1 MSTTAKSRSLP
12 SGGEEDDNLDYTP
25 SALIKVFDSEQ
36 DDSFPRFLLRNLR
49 ELRHYRFA
57 LINFVLN
64 NLRMR
69 YRRSSLG
76 FLWSLLNPLLV
87 MTVISVVF
95 SIIFRQDL
103 KTFAVYIFSGLAP
116 WLYINAAVMSGG
128 QTIINAEGFLK
139 KVYLPKVLFPM
150 ITVTTET
157 ANFLFSITSLYI
169 LAILLGFRVEWTI
182 VLLPLAIL
190 ITFFFNL
197 GLAIIFGVAT
207 VYFRDLT
214 QIMMVV
220 FQALF
225 YLVPIVYPLE
235 SIPEQY
241 RVFFYFNPF
250 YYFVMLFR
258 KVIYGIPEITWL
270 DWIITSGM
278 ALVAVVI
285 GMFILMKQDRD
296 LIYRL

>member
-1 MSTTAKSRSLP
+1 MTTTTKPQPLSP
-12 SGGEEDDNLDYTP
+12 EDEEDRNLNIP
-25 SALIKVFDSEQ
+25 AALIKVYDSEQ
-36 DDSFPRFLLRNLR
+36 DDSYPRFLLRNLR
-49 ELRHYRFA
+49 EIRHYRFA
-57 LINFVLN
+57 LINFVVN

-95 SIIFRQDL
+95 SIIFQQDL

-116 WLYINAAVMSGG
+116 WLYINASIMSGC

-139 KVYLPKVLFPM
+139 KVYLPKILFPM

-169 LAILLGFRVEWTI
+169 LALLLGFHVKWTI
-182 VLLPLAIL
+182 LLLPLAIL
-190 ITFFFNL
+190 VTFVFNL
-197 GLAIIFGVAT
+197 GLAIMFGIAT

-235 SIPEQY
+235 SVPERFQI
-241 RVFFYFNPF
+241 FFYFNPF

-270 DWIITSGM
+270 DWGITSAM
-278 ALVAVVI
+278 ALIAMAI